1 VADRRRNA
9 LAAIVRAAA
18 ALLLVGAAALA
29 FAALAATRPQPA
41 RSERADRPRRVT
53 VMVARPVE
61 VRRVWTGYGSAQAQR
76 SADVPA
82 RVSAVVV
89 ELPAGI
95 AAGRS
100 VREGDLLVR
109 LDESDFRRQVDISA
123 QSIADVEAQLASLET
138 EEASWRRRLEIAEE
152 QVALAQ
158 RELDRGT
165 DVETRG
171 AARANEVDLLRR
183 ALNAAAGERTATWE
197 ELDKVPARRRGLV
210 ARRDGFAAQ
219 QRLAEDGL
227 ARCAIR
233 SPLSGVLQA
242 VDLEIG
248 ESVVPGQRVARVVD
262 LRLIEVPVRLAAS
275 ARAGVAAGDHVEMRA
290 RGTAPRTWLGRVA
303 RIAPEDDPATRTF
316 EVFVEIEQD
325 PARADLLA
333 PGRFVEASVRASP
346 PLERFAV
353 PRRALRGDAVLL
365 VEDGRIVT
373 RPVEVEFTATA
384 LLPSL
389 GLADDQWAVLA
400 APLPEGALVVT
411 NLSRALVDGLPVEP
425 VTEAVAAGGPP
436 ARGATP

>member
-1 VADRRRNA
+1 
-9 LAAIVRAAA
+9 
-18 ALLLVGAAALA
+18 
-29 FAALAATRPQPA
+29 
-41 RSERADRPRRVT
+41 
-53 VMVARPVE
+53 
-61 VRRVWTGYGSAQAQR
+61 
-76 SADVPA
+76 
-82 RVSAVVV
+82 VSAVVV
-89 ELPAGI
+89 ELPEGI
-95 AAGRS
+95 AVGRF

-109 LDESDFRRQVDISA
+109 LDESDFRRQVEILA
-123 QSIADVEAQLASLET
+123 QSMADIESQFASLET

-183 ALNAAAGERTATWE
+183 ALNTAVRERTATWE
-197 ELDKVPARRRGLV
+197 ELEKVPARRRGLV
-210 ARRDGFAAQ
+210 ARRAGLTAQ
-219 QRLAEDGL
+219 QRLAEDSL

-248 ESVVPGQRVARVVD
+248 ENVAPGQSVARVVD
-262 LRLIEVPVRLAAS
+262 LGLIEVPVRLAAS
-275 ARAGVAAGDHVEMRA
+275 ARADIAPGDHVEMRA
-290 RGTAPRTWLGRVA
+290 RGTAPRAWSGRVA
-303 RIAPEDDPATRTF
+303 RVAPEDDPATRTF
-316 EVFVEIEQD
+316 EVFVELEQD
-325 PARADLLA
+325 PTRADILA
-333 PGRFVEASVRASP
+333 PGCFLEASVRASP
-346 PLERFAV
+346 PLERYAV

-365 VEDGRIVT
+365 VHDGRIVT
-373 RPVEVEFTATA
+373 QPVEVEFTLTA

-425 VTEAVAAGGPP
+425 VAETVAATGPP
-436 ARGATP
+436 ARGAAP